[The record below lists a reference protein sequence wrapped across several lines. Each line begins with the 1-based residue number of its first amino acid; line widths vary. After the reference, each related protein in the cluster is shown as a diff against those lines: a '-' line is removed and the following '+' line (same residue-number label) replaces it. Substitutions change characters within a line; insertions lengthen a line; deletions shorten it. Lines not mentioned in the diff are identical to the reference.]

1 MSSTGS
7 LEWERVAKMSVEKGV
22 KYEVSLAGLQ
32 RPVRRRSSSDDD
44 ACVCVRCVVHACP
57 LVPFLSKN
65 CACIPQCVPVC
76 VSLLAFVPRAPPP
89 RVTSAQC

>member
-1 MSSTGS
+1 
-7 LEWERVAKMSVEKGV
+7 MSVEKGV